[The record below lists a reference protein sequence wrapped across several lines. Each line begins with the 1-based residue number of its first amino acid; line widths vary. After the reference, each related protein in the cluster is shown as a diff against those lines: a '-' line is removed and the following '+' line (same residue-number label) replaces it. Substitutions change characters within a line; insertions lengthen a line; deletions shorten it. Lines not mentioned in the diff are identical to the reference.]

1 MEKHQKILITG
12 ASGFLGGRILKD
24 FTQRFPDSEVIGT
37 GRRNDRRAEFVAL
50 GCKFEAGDLEKI
62 EDCERLM
69 EGVDLLIHCAGLSSP
84 WGSYQQFYNSN
95 VKPTR
100 QLLEA
105 GKARNLRRLVL
116 ISTPSVYFNFKDR
129 YNVKESD
136 PLPDPMVN
144 QYAYTKL
151 EAEQLVLAANGPD
164 LKTIAIRPRAII
176 GAEDTVIF
184 PRVLR
189 AYHEGKLQIIGNGQ
203 NKVDLTCVKNVI
215 EAVACCIK
223 AEGEA
228 LGKPY
233 NISDGN
239 PVSLWGTI
247 NQLLQDLGLEP
258 VKRKVPLSLAMT
270 IAGLNETFNRWFRPD
285 QEPAL
290 VRYSIGILARNFS
303 MDISQARDLL
313 GYRPVQSTEEG
324 VREFVE
330 WYGAQLKS

>member
-1 MEKHQKILITG
+1 MYQKILITG
-12 ASGFLGGRILKD
+12 ASGFVGGRLLKD
-24 FTQRFPDSEVIGT
+24 FTRRFPTAQVIGT
-37 GRRNDRRAEFVAL
+37 GRRKERQAEFAAL
-50 GCKFEAGDLEKI
+50 GCQFVPGDLEKI
-62 EDCERLM
+62 ADCERLM

-84 WGSYQQFYNSN
+84 WGSYQQFYNAN
-95 VKPTR
+95 VKPTQ

-105 GKARNLRRLVL
+105 GKAGNLQRLVL

-129 YNVKESD
+129 YQVKESD

-151 EAEQLVLAANGPD
+151 EAEKMVLAANGPD

-203 NKVDLTCVKNVI
+203 NKVDLTCVTNVI

-233 NISDGN
+233 NISDGE

-247 NQLLQDLGLEP
+247 NELLQSLGLEP
-258 VKRKVPLSLAMT
+258 VKKKVPLALAMG
-270 IAGLNETFNRWFRPD
+270 IAGLNERFNRWFRPD

-303 MDISQARDLL
+303 MDISQARNLL
-313 GYRPVQSTEEG
+313 GYQPVQSTQQG
-324 VREFVE
+324 VEEFVK
-330 WYGAQLKS
+330 WYRGQLKS